1 MKPTSKTPS
10 SAASPATA
18 KLVTKLLD
26 LPESDQKSDPAAPFE
41 SFSWGEPL
49 AQVNRPAASDYRPE
63 GMTQWLAWLASG
75 NDEQV
80 KQALA
85 QFEQNRPA
93 TAVPNLLQTLFNKKL
108 NEDNRLSAL
117 LALGAVGHASA
128 VPQLLA
134 QQKNLPYNFH
144 AALCHVL
151 TVIDDPRAIPYLQE
165 KAKNGLY
172 VTRAL
177 ALFGLGSIGSQD
189 AIPGLVE
196 DAKAELNQLYMGDN
210 DNPLQNSSSFGLMLL
225 GAAVSAWQQD
235 KWTTRNATLM
245 TNPYITLE
253 QVVDA
258 PGEVQRMWLLH
269 LRESVLTHLVRLHG
283 PSPLLACRAQAKQSV
298 QRLMIALP
306 MLTLYDATDD
316 YINDLITST
325 KSRRMA
331 ERLLA
336 YEQFIYL
343 TAQTGNPTFHDWAL
357 RGLQDKDK
365 LLRGAVAAAIIFYE
379 AASLTPH
386 ALELARAKSA
396 NVRGSMVM
404 PVVYG
409 AVAGDASAQAVVQA
423 LLQDKDRNVRDYTEK
438 LWKLGQ
444 AALAESS
451 PPIPPSA
458 APVIETVQP
467 VPTPVPQTPTPMP
480 ESIITPPES
489 STSPRFCMY
498 CGKPLRLGARFCASC
513 GKRIA

>member
-1 MKPTSKTPS
+1 MTQSPS
-10 SAASPATA
+10 ASQNKA

-26 LPESDQKSDPAAPFE
+26 LPGSDQQSGDADPFE
-41 SFSWGEPL
+41 SFGWGEPL
-49 AQVNRPAASDYRPE
+49 VQVNRPAASDYRPA
-63 GMTQWLAWLASG
+63 GMDQWLAWIASG
-75 NDEQV
+75 SDEEV
-80 KQALA
+80 KQALE
-85 QFEQNRPA
+85 QFEQYRPA
-93 TAVPNLLQTLFNKKL
+93 TAVPDLLQTLFNKKL
-108 NEDNRLSAL
+108 NEDNRLAAL

-144 AALCHVL
+144 PALCHVM
-151 TVIDDPRAIPYLQE
+151 TVIDDPRAVPYLQE

-177 ALFGLGSIGSQD
+177 ALFGLGSIGSPD

-196 DAKAELNQLYMGDN
+196 DAKAELNRLYMEDD

-235 KWTTRNATLM
+235 KWATRNATLM

-283 PSPLLACRAQAKQSV
+283 PSPLLACRSHAKQSV

-306 MLTLYDATDD
+306 MLTLNDATDE
-316 YINDLITST
+316 YINDLIAST
-325 KSRRMA
+325 KSRSMA

-343 TAQTGNPTFHDWAL
+343 TAQTGSRHFHEWAL

-365 LLRGAVAAAIIFYE
+365 KLRSAVAAAIIFYE

-396 NVRGSMVM
+396 DVRGSMVM

-409 AVAGDASAQAVVQA
+409 AVAGDASAHAVVQE

-444 AALAESS
+444 AA
-451 PPIPPSA
+451 
-458 APVIETVQP
+458 PVINAGQSI
-467 VPTPVPQTPTPMP
+467 PTPVPPAPIPTP
-480 ESIITPPES
+480 ESIITPAEP

-498 CGKPLRLGARFCASC
+498 CGQPLRPGARFCASC
-513 GKRIA
+513 GKQLA